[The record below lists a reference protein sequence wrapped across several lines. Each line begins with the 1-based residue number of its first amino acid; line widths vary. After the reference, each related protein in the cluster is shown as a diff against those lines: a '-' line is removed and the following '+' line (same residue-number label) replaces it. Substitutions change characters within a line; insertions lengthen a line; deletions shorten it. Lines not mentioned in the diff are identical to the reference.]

1 MLVYLLSFTPCS
13 GPDSPEQAKGRPF
26 GEVLLLVFYSRVQY
40 NTEERQVWIMA
51 RRSARNTR
59 SRIVTAAWE
68 LFYENGYDDTTVD
81 DIVERS
87 GTSKG
92 SFYHYFAGK
101 DALLSSLSTLFDE
114 KYQALTETMPPEM
127 DSFDKLIYLNQALFF
142 MIENSV
148 SQELLARLL
157 STQLVTSSE
166 KHLMDQNRYYFRLL
180 RKICMEGQQRGEL
193 RADITVNEMVRSYAL
208 QERALMY
215 DWCICG
221 GNYSLSQYAAQQMP
235 RFLSYLKK

>member
-1 MLVYLLSFTPCS
+1 MPR
-13 GPDSPEQAKGRPF
+13 K
-26 GEVLLLVFYSRVQY
+26 
-40 NTEERQVWIMA
+40 
-51 RRSARNTR
+51 SARNTR
-59 SRIVTAAWE
+59 SRIVAAAWE

-114 KYQALTETMPPEM
+114 KYEALTETMPAGM
-127 DSFDKLIYLNQALFF
+127 TSFEKLIYLNHELFF

-148 SQELLARLL
+148 SLELLARLL
-157 STQLVTSSE
+157 STQLVTASE
-166 KHLMDQNRYYFRLL
+166 KHLMDQSRYYFRLL
-180 RKICMEGQQRGEL
+180 RRICMEGQQAEEL
-193 RADITVNEMVRSYAL
+193 REDLTVGEMVRAYAL

-221 GNYSLSQYAAQQMP
+221 GSYSLSQYAARALPQ
-235 RFLSYLKK
+235 FLAYLKKTK

>member
-1 MLVYLLSFTPCS
+1 
-13 GPDSPEQAKGRPF
+13 
-26 GEVLLLVFYSRVQY
+26 
-40 NTEERQVWIMA
+40 MA
-51 RRSARNTR
+51 RKSTRNTR
-59 SRIVTAAWE
+59 SKIVSAAWE

-114 KYQALTETMPPEM
+114 KYQELSETMDPEM
-127 DSFDKLIYLNQALFF
+127 HSFDKLIFLNQELFF

-148 SQELLARLL
+148 SIDLLSRLL
-157 STQLVTSSE
+157 STQLITASE
-166 KHLMDQNRYYFRLL
+166 KHLMDQSRYYFRLL
-180 RKICMEGQQRGEL
+180 RNICSQGQQRGDL
-193 RADITVNEMVRSYAL
+193 RDDISVNEMVRVYAL
-208 QERALMY
+208 QERALLY

-221 GNYSLSQYAAQQMP
+221 GNYSLSQFSARLLPQ
-235 RFLSYLKK
+235 FLGYFKK

>member
-1 MLVYLLSFTPCS
+1 
-13 GPDSPEQAKGRPF
+13 
-26 GEVLLLVFYSRVQY
+26 
-40 NTEERQVWIMA
+40 MA
-51 RRSARNTR
+51 RHSSNTR
-59 SRIVTAAWE
+59 SKIVSAAWE
-68 LFYENGYDDTTVD
+68 LFYEYGYDDTTVD

-114 KYQALTETMPPEM
+114 KYEALLPQMDPNMPY
-127 DSFDKLIYLNQALFF
+127 FDQLIYLNRELFF

-148 SQELLARLL
+148 SLDLLARLL

-166 KHLMDQNRYYFRLL
+166 KHLMDQSRFYFRLL
-180 RKICMEGQQRGEL
+180 RKICSDGQKSGQL
-193 RADITVNEMVRSYAL
+193 RQDITVNEMVRIYAL

-221 GNYSLSQYAAQQMP
+221 GNYSLSQFSSSMLPKILGYFKAQN
-235 RFLSYLKK
+235 

>member
-1 MLVYLLSFTPCS
+1 MP
-13 GPDSPEQAKGRPF
+13 K
-26 GEVLLLVFYSRVQY
+26 
-40 NTEERQVWIMA
+40 
-51 RRSARNTR
+51 RSSRNTR
-59 SRIVTAAWE
+59 SRIVAAAWE

-114 KYQALTETMPPEM
+114 KYQELIPNM
-127 DSFDKLIYLNQALFF
+127 DPSLSSFDQLIYLNHELFF

-148 SQELLARLL
+148 SLDLLARLL
-157 STQLVTSSE
+157 STQLVTTSE
-166 KHLMDQNRYYFRLL
+166 KHLMDQNRYYFKIL
-180 RKICMEGQQRGEL
+180 RKICTDGQRSGAL
-193 RADITVNEMVRSYAL
+193 RQDISINEMVRTYAL
-208 QERALMY
+208 QERALLY

-221 GNYSLSQYAAQQMP
+221 GNYSLSVYASNLLP
-235 RFLSYLKK
+235 NLLGYFKNNLSN

>member
-1 MLVYLLSFTPCS
+1 
-13 GPDSPEQAKGRPF
+13 
-26 GEVLLLVFYSRVQY
+26 
-40 NTEERQVWIMA
+40 MA
-51 RRSARNTR
+51 RHASATR
-59 SRIVTAAWE
+59 SRIVSAAWE
-68 LFYENGYDDTTVD
+68 LFYEHGYDNTTVD

-92 SFYHYFAGK
+92 SFYHYFNGK

-114 KYQALTETMPPEM
+114 KYQALIPEM
-127 DSFDKLIYLNQALFF
+127 DPEMDAFDRLIFLNHELFF

-148 SQELLARLL
+148 SLELLARLL

-166 KHLMDQNRYYFRLL
+166 KHLMDQSRYYFRML
-180 RKICMEGQQRGEL
+180 RKICSDGQKAGQL
-193 RADITVNEMVRSYAL
+193 RQDISVNEMVRIYAL

-221 GNYSLSQYAAQQMP
+221 GNYSLSQFSTGMLPKLLGY
-235 RFLSYLKK
+235 FKS

>member
-1 MLVYLLSFTPCS
+1 
-13 GPDSPEQAKGRPF
+13 
-26 GEVLLLVFYSRVQY
+26 
-40 NTEERQVWIMA
+40 
-51 RRSARNTR
+51 
-59 SRIVTAAWE
+59 
-68 LFYENGYDDTTVD
+68 
-81 DIVERS
+81 
-87 GTSKG
+87 
-92 SFYHYFAGK
+92 
-101 DALLSSLSTLFDE
+101 
-114 KYQALTETMPPEM
+114 
-127 DSFDKLIYLNQALFF
+127 